1 MLYSIAIVLYLYWS
15 FHMLLVK
22 IVSLFTVLS
31 FLSACSTIDL
41 KQYDLSDLAIK
52 KSTLAVVCKTPRPEI
67 CTREYRPVCGLKKNE
82 AEAKTATYANS
93 CVACSDINVEGYELN
108 SCD

>member
-1 MLYSIAIVLYLYWS
+1 
-15 FHMLLVK
+15 
-22 IVSLFTVLS
+22 
-31 FLSACSTIDL
+31 
-41 KQYDLSDLAIK
+41 
-52 KSTLAVVCKTPRPEI
+52 
-67 CTREYRPVCGLKKNE
+67 VCGLKKNE